1 MKLNHKKC
9 GCGKTKDT
17 NGNCDGSHA
26 NKYSFVKSISYVLVA
41 LIAVLSLQSF
51 LAPHI
56 DTIMVKESQIA
67 WKGFKVTGSHEG
79 NISLKSG
86 RLEFNHG
93 NLVGGSFVMDMQS
106 IVCTDLTGD
115 SKDQLEG
122 HLKSSDFFGTETHPT
137 SSLTFQTVS
146 RINDTSYNVKA
157 EVTIKGK
164 TEKVEFTTTIN
175 ANKASGTLKIDRTK
189 FDIKYGS
196 GSFFDGL
203 GDNMIYDEF
212 ELTMNINF

>member
-1 MKLNHKKC
+1 MKLNLKKC
-9 GCGKTKDT
+9 GCGKTKDA
-17 NGNCDGSHA
+17 NVNCDRSVA
-26 NKYSFVKSISYVLVA
+26 NKYSFVKSISYVLVT
-41 LIAVLSLQSF
+41 LIAFLSLQSF
-51 LAPHI
+51 LTPHI

-93 NLVGGSFVMDMQS
+93 NLVGGSFLMDMQS
-106 IVCTDLTGD
+106 IVCTDLSGD
-115 SKDQLEG
+115 SKDQLED
-122 HLKSSDFFGTETHPT
+122 HLKSNDFFGTETHPT

-146 RINDTSYNVKA
+146 RINDNSYNVIA

-164 TEKVEFTTTIN
+164 TENVEFTTTIN
-175 ANKASGTLKIDRTK
+175 ANKATGTLKIDRTK
-189 FDIKYGS
+189 FNVKYGS

-212 ELTMNINF
+212 ELTMDINF

>member
-1 MKLNHKKC
+1 MKLNRKKC
-9 GCGKTKDT
+9 ACGKIKDT
-17 NGNCDGSHA
+17 NGNCDGSHT
-26 NKYSFVKSISYVLVA
+26 KRSPLIKRFSYGLVA
-41 LIAVLSLQSF
+41 LLAILSLQSF
-51 LAPHI
+51 LLPHI
-56 DTIMVKESQIA
+56 DTVMVKESKIV

-93 NLVGGSFVMDMQS
+93 KLVGGSFVMDMKS
-106 IVCTDLTGD
+106 IECTDLSGD

-122 HLKSSDFFGTETHPT
+122 HLKSADFFSTETYPIST
-137 SSLTFQTVS
+137 LTFQTVS
-146 RINDTSYNVKA
+146 IINDYSYNVKA

-164 TEKVEFTTTIN
+164 TEIVDFTTTIDR
-175 ANKASGTLKIDRTK
+175 NKANGTLKIDRTK

-212 ELTMNINF
+212 ELTMDINF